1 MKFLMLSIWEASC
14 VWDVKIIAREMN
26 KTPAPPFT
34 FAGPAYTEC
43 MQAKRMVSLSLDDD
57 QYLI

>member
-1 MKFLMLSIWEASC
+1 MC
-14 VWDVKIIAREMN
+14 VRCENDNKGMN